1 MMPALRSSTGEGSLA
16 GKVVLV
22 TRPKD
27 QARELVDLLEQRGAK
42 AIEAPTIEIHPAP
55 ESPLAEGL
63 RDLLA
68 GEFDWLVLTS
78 RAGAEAVL
86 AALADLGASPGEIP
100 ASVAAVGDGTAA
112 ALRARGVEPDLV
124 PETVTTES
132 LGEAMPRGSGRVL
145 LARADIAPS
154 GLEEILAAKGWRP
167 TRVDAYRTVTPSSLP
182 TEARR
187 ALEEGRVDA
196 ITFTSASTV
205 DGFTQLTGVMR
216 GPKVV
221 CIGPVTAAAAR
232 RAGMEVDA
240 EAEPH
245 TIEGLVAALERVLAR
260 PDR

>member
-1 MMPALRSSTGEGSLA
+1 MPGGSGPSTRKGSLA
-16 GKVVLV
+16 GRAILV

-27 QARELVDLLEQRGAK
+27 QARELAALLEERGGT
-42 AIEAPTIEIHPAP
+42 AIEAPTVEIQPAP

-63 RDLLA
+63 RDLMA

-78 RAGAEAVL
+78 RAGVEGVLAVL
-86 AALADLGASPGEIP
+86 AKLAASPGDIP

-112 ALRARGVEPDLV
+112 ALRARGIEPDLV
-124 PETVTTES
+124 PETFTTES

-145 LARADIAPS
+145 LARADIAPT

-167 TRVDAYRTVTPSSLP
+167 TRVDAYRTVTPLSLP
-182 TEARR
+182 EEARR
-187 ALEEGRVDA
+187 ALDEGRADA
-196 ITFTSASTV
+196 VTFTSASTV
-205 DGFTQLTGVMR
+205 DGFARLAGAAR